1 MMDTEE
7 EKRDGKMS
15 LEYHSLLEMLKC
27 PGGNS
32 EKALV

>member
-15 LEYHSLLEMLKC
+15 LEISLTFGDVEMSRWK
-27 PGGNS
+27 
-32 EKALV
+32 